1 MEVFIILYIPL
12 NFPTVWIID
21 NWGIKFSVSLI
32 FKQVVVGMLLTT
44 AGLWLRLVVII
55 HPSFYWIL
63 GGQVLGGVANPF
75 LLNAAAKVASTWFPP
90 KERALATSIGA
101 VFVQVG
107 NAVAFV
113 APIYYFKEADY
124 YVGRHQEGRDVIARY
139 LWMWAILG
147 SAICIPAL
155 IFFRKKPKHPPSA
168 SS

>member
-63 GGQVLGGVANPF
+63 GG
-75 LLNAAAKVASTWFPP
+75 
-90 KERALATSIGA
+90 
-101 VFVQVG
+101 
-107 NAVAFV
+107 
-113 APIYYFKEADY
+113 
-124 YVGRHQEGRDVIARY
+124 
-139 LWMWAILG
+139 
-147 SAICIPAL
+147 
-155 IFFRKKPKHPPSA
+155 
-168 SS
+168 